1 MAGFTLDLTAAKKK
15 EVQKTVKDLMK
26 KKGIEYDEWL
36 AQQELNYLLDNI
48 SSAIAPRTN
57 HSNTHSH

>member
-57 HSNTHSH
+57 HLNTH